1 MLTRTL
7 LCLVAAWLLASCGQ
21 GHKAST
27 QDISREEDDSLVIL
41 FTGDVLLDRGVRQ
54 EAGRRGWPWLFSGV
68 ESLFHSADA
77 TVINLECPLTQVS
90 TPLGKRFI
98 FRADTCTASVM
109 RRAGITHATLANN
122 HTNDQGFQGLSSTI
136 SSLRRAGITPM
147 GWGDSPE
154 QRLSPTLI
162 QKGPITAALFCAV
175 LFPLENWMP
184 SETDTAPC
192 QVDAS
197 RLAEAIRTYRSLH
210 PSHRIICVLHWGIE
224 FQPTATPQ
232 QIRQARTLI
241 SAGADAIIGHHPH
254 VVQPRH
260 PSDPIPVFYSLGNF
274 VFDQRTPEATRAT
287 VARLTLR
294 PDTLLATSIPIR
306 IHRCRPLP
314 DTRVGKST
322 SPSSPKPIP
331 TPAGHDFYVHRR

>member
-1 MLTRTL
+1 MLMRL
-7 LCLVAAWLLASCGQ
+7 LLAILTALLMASCRQ
-21 GHKAST
+21 GST
-27 QDISREEDDSLVIL
+27 TDTEMPPAEGDSLVIL

-54 EAGRRGWPWLFSGV
+54 EAQRHGWPWLFSGV
-68 ESLFHSADA
+68 DSLFHTADA

-98 FRADTCTASVM
+98 FRADTCTASVLQ
-109 RRAGITHATLANN
+109 RAGITHATLANN
-122 HTNDQGFQGLSSTI
+122 HTNDQGFQGLRSTI
-136 SSLRRAGITPM
+136 ASLRQAGIIPM

-154 QRLSPTLI
+154 QRFSPTLI
-162 QKGPITAALFCAV
+162 QKGPVTAALFCAV

-184 SETDTAPC
+184 APNDTTPC
-192 QVDAS
+192 QTDAP
-197 RLAEAIRTYRSLH
+197 RLAQAIRAYRSAH

-224 FQPTATPQ
+224 FQPSATPQ

-254 VVQPRH
+254 VVQPQR
-260 PSDPIPVFYSLGNF
+260 PSDPVPVFYSLGNF

-306 IHRCRPLP
+306 IHRCRPFP
-314 DTRVGKST
+314 DARE
-322 SPSSPKPIP
+322 
-331 TPAGHDFYVHRR
+331 